1 MRLGLGCQLS
11 ANRRNLSHAFAA
23 DNWKNCRFYGPL
35 HWEIGGQLA
44 DPRNVPSPHSWYSLF
59 SVCVEL
65 IARAIVR
72 TESIGNYFA
81 VHYSP

>member
-44 DPRNVPSPHSWYSLF
+44 DPWNVLSHPTPRIFRYALS
-59 SVCVEL
+59 
-65 IARAIVR
+65 
-72 TESIGNYFA
+72 
-81 VHYSP
+81 